1 LSDPS
6 HTHRRLNISD
16 EVAYVLPMLV
26 FLLLTGLPGML
37 PARWM
42 AAAYPITYSV
52 KTVVVAALLFAL
64 RQHYTPIRWN
74 FWWMGILLGI
84 VGIFQWVLMQNWLG
98 NHFSWFALSHDAFD
112 PTKAIASPRVRN
124 AFIAV
129 RMIGAVM
136 VVPVM
141 EELFWRDFLWRTI
154 LAPNDFKLASIGEF
168 GWAPVLIVPIAFSS
182 VHGNW
187 FPTAIVWGVLIEL
200 LLVWSR
206 SLGACILM
214 HATTNLLLAIYVLQY
229 HAWGFW

>member
-1 LSDPS
+1 VTQP
-6 HTHRRLNISD
+6 TYAIRRIRISD
-16 EVAYVLPMLV
+16 EAAYILPMLV

-37 PARWM
+37 PASWV
-42 AAAYPITYSV
+42 AIAFPITYTV
-52 KTVVVAALLFAL
+52 KTIVVAALLFIL
-64 RQHYTPIRWN
+64 RKRYTPIRWN
-74 FWWMGILLGI
+74 YWWLGIALGI

-98 NHFSWFALSHDAFD
+98 EHIAWFAPSPDAFD
-112 PTKAIASPRVRN
+112 PTKAIGSTMVRN

-168 GWAPVLIVPIAFSS
+168 GWAPILIVPIAFSS
-182 VHGNW
+182 VHGYW
-187 FPTAIVWGVLIEL
+187 FPTAIVWVILIEL

-229 HAWGFW
+229 HAWAFW